1 MKNLS
6 ILLIICCV
14 NIFAQPQHYF
24 YTKKNKGVALQLQKL
39 QAQLQKLQVQNAIL
53 AKKNQQLHSA
63 LTKVQHEK
71 VQMQYQNDKLQKQVV
86 HLQIKM
92 QRFLPQTKKYD
103 TLYKEH
109 EKLKTN
115 YKTVWDKAQLYET
128 KHSLQAQ
135 KFHKLAKSQKNIL
148 TENEK
153 LKWQN
158 AKLAK
163 KNTRLQ
169 KKVVVLEKNCK
180 EHALKHD
187 KHYKAYPHSKKL
199 GLVKPQANYAI
210 KFVGKKMQR
219 AHIENEMFKLAN
231 EASFSVVSTEKESY
245 GVAVKIHYAENNIQ
259 HLARIIVRKFAK
271 QGIYAGVAK
280 IAAKEI
286 TMRISP
292 WSVYS
297 S

>member
-6 ILLIICCV
+6 ILLIVCCV

-24 YTKKNKGVALQLQKL
+24 YAKKHGTVGLQLQKL
-39 QAQLQKLQVQNAIL
+39 QAQLQKLQTQNAIL
-53 AKKNQQLHSA
+53 AKKNQQLHVA
-63 LTKVQHEK
+63 LTQVQHEKAKVQHE
-71 VQMQYQNDKLQKQVV
+71 NDVLKKQVV
-86 HLQIKM
+86 HLQTKM

-115 YKTVWDKAQLYET
+115 YKEVWDKAQVYET
-128 KHSLQAQ
+128 KHNVQAKKIH
-135 KFHKLAKSQKNIL
+135 KFKKTQQSILAENKN
-148 TENEK
+148 

-158 AKLAK
+158 AQLAM
-163 KNTRLQ
+163 KNAHLQ
-169 KKVVVLEKNCK
+169 KKVVVLQKSCK
-180 EHALKHD
+180 EHTGKHD
-187 KHYKAYPHSKKL
+187 KHYKTSPQEL
-199 GLVKPQANYAI
+199 GFVKPQANYSI

-219 AHIENEMFKLAN
+219 AHIESEMFKLAN
-231 EASFSVVSTEKESY
+231 EASFSVVSTEKEPY
-245 GVAVKIHYAENNIQ
+245 WVEVKIHDAKNNIQ
-259 HLARIIVRKFAK
+259 HLARIIVRRFAK